1 MGFSYPKYTENFN
14 NQNLNSRLTQV
25 NFGLELEL
33 HEVFR
38 SQTQSSLT
46 FKGKTTQ
53 ATKKRKIKRDKEKN
67 NPPTNKTT
75 LNYQRNPP
83 NDCWT
88 GRNQRTAPHLSKK
101 MFPLQSSKLWP
112 PQYRRHCIPRVE
124 KPLCFSTL
132 VLFPGYQVTCLVSP
146 NQHLTVQ
153 FSGALTSGVK
163 CSTW

>member
-1 MGFSYPKYTENFN
+1 MDKNSQQPLKKPLVDLQFSRAEPAGKPSQKTDLYTPPFHQELLLHITSMGFSYPKHTENFN

-38 SQTQSSLT
+38 SHTQSSLT

-67 NPPTNKTT
+67 NPPTNKIT
-75 LNYQRNPP
+75 LNHQRNPP

-101 MFPLQSSKLWP
+101 MFPLQSSKL
-112 PQYRRHCIPRVE
+112 
-124 KPLCFSTL
+124 
-132 VLFPGYQVTCLVSP
+132 
-146 NQHLTVQ
+146 
-153 FSGALTSGVK
+153 
-163 CSTW
+163 